1 MSEAVD
7 KMLARGFGATIA
19 ERRAGD
25 SVWAITLNGEPIN
38 APASCDLPAYVV
50 SPRPERRPDMSYAA
64 TDRGAV
70 ANWLRTK
77 HGASVFADAWPRYVL

>member
-38 APASCDLPAYVV
+38 APASCDLPAYVAF
-50 SPRPERRPDMSYAA
+50 PGPERRPDMGYAA
-64 TDRGAV
+64 TERGAV
-70 ANWLRTK
+70 AAWLRTK
-77 HGASVFADAWPRYVL
+77 HGAAAFADAYPEHAL